1 MLYRKANI
9 DDLDSIVNLVT
20 NLLGTCN
27 IDDNKSTK
35 DKSDIINKNRNEIK
49 KDIDK
54 YYVCEIDKK
63 IIGACGI
70 SDIKNKNKY
79 DLDL

>member
-27 IDDNKSTK
+27 IDNNKSK
-35 DKSDIINKNRNEIK
+35 KNQSEIIDKNRNEIK
-49 KDIDK
+49 KDINK
-54 YYVCEIDKK
+54 YYVCEKDGK
-63 IIGACGI
+63 IVGACGI
-70 SDIKNKNKY
+70 SDIKNENNY
-79 DLDL
+79 GLDL